1 MIISHLN
8 YKPLNVI
15 KMTKCVSK
23 QKALDILS
31 NYRNRKQKRLETINQ
46 SIPQFTTS
54 ESKDTVISLRNTVQG
69 ELQILDE
76 VISELKTDQS

>member
-1 MIISHLN
+1 MISHLN

-15 KMTKCVSK
+15 KMIKCVSK

-31 NYRNRKQKRLETINQ
+31 NYRDRKQKRLETINQ

>member
-1 MIISHLN
+1 MIISHLY
-8 YKPLNVI
+8 YKPINAA
-15 KMTKCVSK
+15 KMTECVSK
-23 QKALDILS
+23 QKALAILS
-31 NYRNRKQKRLETINQ
+31 EYRSRKQKRLETINQ

-76 VISELKTDQS
+76 VISELKTDQT

>member
-15 KMTKCVSK
+15 KTTKYVSK

-31 NYRNRKQKRLETINQ
+31 NYRDRKQKRLETINQ

-76 VISELKTDQS
+76 VISELKTDHI

>member
-1 MIISHLN
+1 MISHLN

-15 KMTKCVSK
+15 KTTKCVSK

-31 NYRNRKQKRLETINQ
+31 SYRDRKQKRLETINQ

>member
-15 KMTKCVSK
+15 KMTKYVSK

-31 NYRNRKQKRLETINQ
+31 NYRDRKQKRLETINQ

-76 VISELKTDQS
+76 VISELKTDHI